1 MDFVIDPVTD
11 MPAGEFPVITRG
23 NPNLQPA
30 DSRAFSGG
38 IVYSPKFLP
47 GLTLTVDLFDIEVTG
62 RVFIPTDDDVLER
75 NLNGQQLPLEKV
87 TRDENGNIILLEKA
101 YQNAGLQKAR
111 GVDLGLSYQVET
123 RIGTFTS
130 MTQATFLDSLQIAQ
144 TPFSPSIELVSN
156 GDVVGSVTAA
166 LKWKATST
174 LDWTWRG
181 FSAGV
186 TAYYLDGFHETVV
199 ERPTHIHYVSQTW
212 LFDVRASYTFHSV
225 APSALTRTAAGG
237 WQGDEIRGCR

>member
-1 MDFVIDPVTD
+1 MISLIDPFTH
-11 MPAGEFPVITRG
+11 MLAGESRFIIRG

-75 NLNGQQLPLEKV
+75 NLNGQPLPLEKV

-101 YQNAGLQKAR
+101 FQNAGPQKAR

-123 RIGTFTS
+123 QIGTFTS

-144 TPFSPSIELVSN
+144 TPFSPSIELARNS
-156 GDVVGSVTAA
+156 VVGSVTAG
-166 LKWKATST
+166 LQWKATST

-181 FSAGV
+181 MSAGV
-186 TAYYLDGFHETVV
+186 TAYYLDGFREA
-199 ERPTHIHYVSQTW
+199 RQ
-212 LFDVRASYTFHSV
+212 
-225 APSALTRTAAGG
+225 
-237 WQGDEIRGCR
+237 